1 MAMLQNL
8 PSIVAALVLAPQP
21 GWRVLDMCAAPGGK
35 ATLLAQLMQGKG
47 SVVALDRSH
56 AKAEDVRALALEL
69 GCNDVVQ
76 AYKLDA
82 TRAVRALQTAL
93 VVQPHSSSSS
103 SSKACCSES
112 SIQQQQQQQHQQQE
126 QQQHQQ
132 QEQQQQQQ
140 EQEQEQEQHQQQQ
153 QALQGAAGLSVK
165 ARIRLQRR
173 MAAMA
178 LRGHTAGIA
187 AEFR

>member
-1 MAMLQNL
+1 MLQNL

-93 VVQPHSSSSS
+93 VAQPHSSSSSSSS

-112 SIQQQQQQQHQQQE
+112 SIQQQQQQHQQQE
-126 QQQHQQ
+126 
-132 QEQQQQQQ
+132 
-140 EQEQEQEQHQQQQ
+140 QQQ